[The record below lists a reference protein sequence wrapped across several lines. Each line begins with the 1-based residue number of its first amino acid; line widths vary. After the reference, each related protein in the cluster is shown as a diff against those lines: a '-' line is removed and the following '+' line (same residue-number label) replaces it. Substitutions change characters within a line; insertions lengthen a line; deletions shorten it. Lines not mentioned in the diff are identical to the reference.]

1 MYILLSNPVGSDRRL
16 SGREELGM
24 SPRPSRNDYVAKT
37 VHLTE
42 QNFDE
47 VLVATDAVHVE
58 QSRRFSRSWP
68 TPPKAA

>member
-1 MYILLSNPVGSDRRL
+1 
-16 SGREELGM
+16 M